1 VPFNPREDTRMRSV
15 ALRVVLA
22 VALAAL
28 AALLLPGGASAAPG
42 CAAAV
47 DTGDETALNAMIA
60 KVRKAQG
67 VARMKRDQGL
77 TNVGRRKSMAMA
89 NGAAFAHSTTGN
101 LPWAKGA
108 AAGQNIAMAP
118 SATAAFEAM
127 LNSPGHRA
135 NLLAPGWRLT
145 GVGAAVRCD
154 GMVFFTI
161 NLMAPPP
168 A

>member
-1 VPFNPREDTRMRSV
+1 MRSV
-15 ALRVVLA
+15 ALRVVLSA
-22 VALAAL
+22 VLAAL
-28 AALLLPGGASAAPG
+28 AALLVPGGASAVSVSG
-42 CAAAV
+42 CAAAL
-47 DTGDETALNAMIA
+47 DPADEAALNAMIA

-67 VARMKRDQGL
+67 VAKVKTDPVL

-89 NGAAFAHSTTGN
+89 NGAAFAHSTTGK

-118 SATAAFEAM
+118 TAAAAFQAM
-127 LNSPGHRA
+127 LDSPGHRA
-135 NLLAPGWRLT
+135 NLLAPAWRFS

-154 GMVFFTI
+154 GIVFFTI

>member
-1 VPFNPREDTRMRSV
+1 MRSV
-15 ALRVVLA
+15 ALRVVLSA
-22 VALAAL
+22 VLAAL
-28 AALLLPGGASAAPG
+28 AALLVPGGASAVSVSG
-42 CAAAV
+42 CGAALDPAN
-47 DTGDETALNAMIA
+47 EAALNAMIA

-67 VARMKRDQGL
+67 VAKVTTDPAL

-89 NGAAFAHSTTGN
+89 NGAAFAHSTTGK

-118 SATAAFEAM
+118 SAAAAFQAM
-127 LNSPGHRA
+127 LDSPGHRA
-135 NLLAPGWRLT
+135 NLLAPGWRFS

-161 NLMAPPP
+161 NLMA
-168 A
+168 